1 MPWSLSL
8 FGARIAPMRSRFTLI
23 AAALVVLPSSAP
35 AQELTLQEMVLRVK
49 PAVAVVVSEVG
60 GQVTLR
66 CAGTTKTIRPV
77 PYRESG
83 TGFFLSPRGWLI
95 TNAHVVYVAHEPP
108 QRWMT
113 AHLVEKAFRAD
124 CLPAILSAR
133 DLAPGERPGLED
145 ALVREAVAATP
156 AGVVSLEPTVS
167 VVLQNGVRLEA
178 RIAKYS
184 PPPAGEA
191 MSGRDLALLRVRAS
205 DLPAL
210 PLGDSGRL
218 KIGDKLT
225 VIGFPGVVMTHE
237 LLSASA
243 KVQASVTH
251 GAVSGFKQDR
261 ANQPIVQTDAAAE
274 SGTSG
279 GPVVDSAG
287 RVVGV
292 MTSVTQGEGGA
303 VQGFNFVIPA
313 TAVKDFLSGTTVAL
327 DEPSRFNAAWHAGL
341 GEFFASRHSRATP
354 HLTEA
359 NRLLPELPDVL
370 RITADN
376 SARVKTQPLLPW
388 GRVGAALVAAS
399 LVGYGLLLGRRWRR
413 NRFRIS
419 PSEVARL
426 LEGNEPPAILDVREP
441 TAYERSP
448 VRIPRSVRVTV
459 QDLAAGGP
467 RPEVDR
473 SRLVVAYCT

>member
-1 MPWSLSL
+1 MH
-8 FGARIAPMRSRFTLI
+8 FGARIAPMRSRRLLPV
-23 AAALVVLPSSAP
+23 AALTLLSGVAS
-35 AQELTLQEMVLRVK
+35 AQELTLQEMVHRVK
-49 PAVAVVVSEVG
+49 PAVAIVVAEVG

-66 CAGTTKTIRPV
+66 CAGADKTITPV

-83 TGFFLSPRGWLI
+83 SGFLVSPRGWLI

-108 QRWMT
+108 RRWIT
-113 AHLVEKAFRAD
+113 AHLMEKAFRAD
-124 CLPAILSAR
+124 CLPAVLAAR
-133 DLAPGERPGLED
+133 GLAPGDRPGLED
-145 ALVREAVAATP
+145 ALAREVVATTP
-156 AGVVSLEPTVS
+156 ADRVSLEPTIS
-167 VVLQNGVRLEA
+167 VVLQNGLRLEA
-178 RIAKYS
+178 KIAKYS

-191 MSGRDLALLRVRAS
+191 MSGRDLALLRVGAA
-205 DLPAL
+205 DMPAL
-210 PLGDSGRL
+210 ALGDSERL
-218 KIGDKLT
+218 KIGDKLS
-225 VIGFPGVVMTHE
+225 VIGFPGVVMSHE

-243 KVQASVTH
+243 KAQASVTH

-261 ANQPIVQTDAAAE
+261 ANQPIIQTDAAAE

-279 GPVVDSAG
+279 GPVVDGAG

-292 MTSVTQGEGGA
+292 MTSVTQGEGGT

-313 TAVKDFLSGTTVAL
+313 AAVRDFLSGTTVAL

-341 GEFFASRHSRATP
+341 GEYFAGRYSRATR

-370 RITADN
+370 RISAEN
-376 SARVKTQPLLPW
+376 AARVKTQPLLPW
-388 GRVGAALVAAS
+388 SRVGGVLVAGS
-399 LVGYGLLLGRRWRR
+399 LAGYGLLLGVRWRR

-459 QDLAAGGP
+459 QNLAEGGK
-467 RPEVDR
+467 RPDVDR
-473 SRLVVAYCT
+473 ARLVVAYCT